1 CGAGSMRWPPEPLPL
16 RRVNPLSKLAAALLY
31 IVVATL
37 VFDAG
42 FQLLLLMATVIVLIA
57 FERVDPIML
66 VKVMAPFALV
76 GFGYLWANPP
86 APGRRGSV
94 SRVPGRRRPGSQ
106 SGRQGR
112 AAAVP
117 AGAVLRPH
125 LLRLR
130 PHDGPGGP
138 RARPHAARPP
148 AGPYRLQRLLRAPVS

>member
-1 CGAGSMRWPPEPLPL
+1 MQSSAMPVSSPPCSWRCRPPIGCGAGSMRWPPEPLPL

-76 GFGYLWANPP
+76 GFGYLWANLLF
-86 APGRRGSV
+86 
-94 SRVPGRRRPGSQ
+94 PGS
-106 SGRQGR
+106 
-112 AAAVP
+112 
-117 AGAVLRPH
+117 AGTYSR
-125 LLRLR
+125 
-130 PHDGPGGP
+130 
-138 RARPHAARPP
+138 
-148 AGPYRLQRLLRAPVS
+148 